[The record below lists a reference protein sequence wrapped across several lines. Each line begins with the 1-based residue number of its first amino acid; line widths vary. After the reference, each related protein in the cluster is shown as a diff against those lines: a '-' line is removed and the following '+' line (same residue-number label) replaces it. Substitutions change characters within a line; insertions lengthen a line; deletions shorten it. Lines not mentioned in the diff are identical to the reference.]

1 MTGPPPP
8 PLSPPPRKRCVDD
21 DNGPPPAEEKFL
33 TMRSRLLHPKSFVDK
48 VVVTTEGETS
58 SLKLARTTTTTL
70 KTTLKTTSTAETH
83 VTHNL
88 EFTRDGSRLLS
99 TTAGDDVL
107 RVYEVP
113 AKMIMMSSDGDEDG
127 ELLKC
132 ALKMKL
138 PKSHYDA
145 CWYPAAQGNVRETL
159 LTLCAAKDSGVKL
172 FNVSPSSDDDD
183 DGVSILSSS
192 SREKCSYSI
201 KNRNDELVPSISCAF
216 TGNGGKVLGG
226 RREEKG
232 VCVWDT
238 SRPGHEC
245 QVVGFDTQSKLTSCF
260 ATGNEYNG
268 FIENS
273 EGNIFAAGS
282 YENGNSIC
290 VYDLRDGFNGSDCC
304 VLSITNPH
312 KNEKTGKMGG
322 GVTRLKFSA
331 DGRALFSS
339 ARKSNSILCWDLRA
353 NVNGSMFTNIQR
365 PNVRSNAK
373 TKFDIEP
380 CGKHLVSGGDDG
392 ILRCFDL
399 DQNGKEVFAWKAPP
413 KDAAVLIAAFT
424 FHPLASSV
432 KEFIAGKEGESK
444 FTDIYDDENRIMN
457 DVALGAS
464 ACGERLFHPST
475 GRRFINN
482 NTINSTSDSDSSGD
496 SSSSDSSSS
505 SSSSSS
511 STSETTNRTPPPP
524 PTTTTRKEQATNA
537 SHRNNV
543 ISIWGYAREACCY

>member
-1 MTGPPPP
+1 
-8 PLSPPPRKRCVDD
+8 
-21 DNGPPPAEEKFL
+21 
-33 TMRSRLLHPKSFVDK
+33 
-48 VVVTTEGETS
+48 
-58 SLKLARTTTTTL
+58 
-70 KTTLKTTSTAETH
+70 
-83 VTHNL
+83 
-88 EFTRDGSRLLS
+88 
-99 TTAGDDVL
+99 
-107 RVYEVP
+107 
-113 AKMIMMSSDGDEDG
+113 
-127 ELLKC
+127 
-132 ALKMKL
+132 
-138 PKSHYDA
+138 
-145 CWYPAAQGNVRETL
+145 
-159 LTLCAAKDSGVKL
+159 
-172 FNVSPSSDDDD
+172 
-183 DGVSILSSS
+183 
-192 SREKCSYSI
+192 
-201 KNRNDELVPSISCAF
+201 
-216 TGNGGKVLGG
+216 
-226 RREEKG
+226 
-232 VCVWDT
+232 
-238 SRPGHEC
+238 
-245 QVVGFDTQSKLTSCF
+245 
-260 ATGNEYNG
+260 
-268 FIENS
+268 
-273 EGNIFAAGS
+273 
-282 YENGNSIC
+282 
-290 VYDLRDGFNGSDCC
+290 
-304 VLSITNPH
+304 
-312 KNEKTGKMGG
+312 
-322 GVTRLKFSA
+322 
-331 DGRALFSS
+331 
-339 ARKSNSILCWDLRA
+339 
-353 NVNGSMFTNIQR
+353 MFTNIQR

-496 SSSSDSSSS
+496 SSSS
-505 SSSSSS
+505 SS

>member
-8 PLSPPPRKRCVDD
+8 PLSPPPRFVDD
-21 DNGPPPAEEKFL
+21 DNGPPPAEDKFL

-48 VVVTTEGETS
+48 VVVTTGET
-58 SLKLARTTTTTL
+58 R
-70 KTTLKTTSTAETH
+70 ETH

-113 AKMIMMSSDGDEDG
+113 AKMIMLSSDGDEDG
-127 ELLKC
+127 DDDELLKC

-172 FNVSPSSDDDD
+172 FSVSPSSDDDD

-226 RREEKG
+226 RKDEKG

-273 EGNIFAAGS
+273 DGNIFAAGS

-322 GVTRLKFSA
+322 GVTRLKFGA

-353 NVNGSMFTNIQR
+353 NANESMFTNIQR

-413 KDAAVLIAAFT
+413 KNAAVLIAAFT
-424 FHPLASSV
+424 FHPLASSL
-432 KEFIAGKEGESK
+432 KEFIPGKEGESK

-475 GRRFINN
+475 GRRFMNN
-482 NTINSTSDSDSSGD
+482 NTINGTSDSDSSGD
-496 SSSSDSSSS
+496 SSSSGSGSSS

-524 PTTTTRKEQATNA
+524 PTTRKEQGTNA
-537 SHRNNV
+537 SHRHNV